1 MTDTHGQG
9 APATPP
15 SNVSALVEAIDAR
28 ARQAGSE
35 GAATLLRGTLASVS
49 EVLSAIQDRLDH
61 LEEALAER
69 HEPTSVTEQVQ
80 AGLNS
85 LNSRLGR
92 LEEAFVR
99 AVEDSGSGTEAVV
112 DQLRQTVVAA
122 LREAPARDSSAGVD
136 AGLRDDLRATSGALG
151 RIEAAL
157 DELSADRDTS
167 AQPPVIPEL
176 EALAQRLEGV
186 EGRLADQSELTRQM
200 IERMEEAQ
208 SAEVEG
214 LRRSIEALTQSL
226 AKAPVP
232 APADVP
238 SAAQVADRVTEAVR
252 REAELITQRV
262 AALAVGVEA
271 SRAMLEQHVE
281 ETENSLGRKASE
293 VTRRLASDLGLRAR
307 RGQHGGPRR
316 DPRQLGP
323 GS

>member
-35 GAATLLRGTLASVS
+35 GAATLLRGTLASLS

-69 HEPTSVTEQVQ
+69 HEPISVSEQVQ

-122 LREAPARDSSAGVD
+122 LREAPG
-136 AGLRDDLRATSGALG
+136 
-151 RIEAAL
+151 
-157 DELSADRDTS
+157 RDTS
-167 AQPPVIPEL
+167 AQPQVIPEL

-214 LRRSIEALTQSL
+214 LRRSIEALTESL

-232 APADVP
+232 TTTDGA

-281 ETENSLGRKASE
+281 ETENSLGRKATE

>member
-35 GAATLLRGTLASVS
+35 GAATLLRGTLASLS

-61 LEEALAER
+61 LEEVLAER
-69 HEPTSVTEQVQ
+69 HEPISVSEQVQ

-122 LREAPARDSSAGVD
+122 LREAPARDSSGGN
-136 AGLRDDLRATSGALG
+136 AGLSDALHETSGALA

-157 DELSADRDTS
+157 DELNAERGTS
-167 AQPPVIPEL
+167 AQPSVIPEL

-186 EGRLADQSELTRQM
+186 EGRLGDQSELTRQM

-214 LRRSIEALTQSL
+214 LRRSIEALTESL
-226 AKAPVP
+226 AQAPVP
-232 APADVP
+232 TTTDGP
-238 SAAQVADRVTEAVR
+238 SAAQVADRVTEALR

-281 ETENSLGRKASE
+281 ETENSLGRKATE

>member
-35 GAATLLRGTLASVS
+35 GAATLMRGTLASVS

-122 LREAPARDSSAGVD
+122 LREAPARDSSGVD

-226 AKAPVP
+226 AKAP

-238 SAAQVADRVTEAVR
+238 SAAQLADRVTEAVR

>member
-15 SNVSALVEAIDAR
+15 GNVSALVEAIDAR

-35 GAATLLRGTLASVS
+35 GAATLLRGTLTSVS

-122 LREAPARDSSAGVD
+122 LREAPARDSSGVD

-167 AQPPVIPEL
+167 AQPPAIPEL

-186 EGRLADQSELTRQM
+186 EGRLADQSDLTRQV

-208 SAEVEG
+208 SGEMES
-214 LRRSIEALTQSL
+214 LRRSIEALTESL
-226 AKAPVP
+226 AKAPAADPPGASP
-232 APADVP
+232 AAL
-238 SAAQVADRVTEAVR
+238 ANQVTEAVR